1 MRTRMIFLF
10 LFFLSLSVF
19 GASLALGFL
28 LGYIGAMHMAILF
41 LGLYFVYERDLPSF
55 MKKVGIPGDIRR
67 NILYSVAGLIGIF
80 IVLTLLS
87 VVFLGLGIS
96 DHQNVV
102 DVANSLPIQV
112 LLLAIILAPLS
123 EEFFFRAFLSSK
135 IGIIPSSVVFG
146 LFHYAYGSVVE
157 IAGAFLIGIIL
168 ALAYK
173 RSGSILPSIAIHLVY
188 NLIAVAFLRGVA

>member
-1 MRTRMIFLF
+1 MIFLF